1 MGGRGG
7 GNVYV
12 RMLLIHGAR
21 AQARWLDR
29 RKKRGLADTPLDRW
43 LDRLMRRKHPNV
55 AVVALAHRLARG
67 AHLGPALRFSWHGA
81 APPRRIEYEPEF
93 RMDMGQPAGETTI
106 G

>member
-55 AVVALAHRLARG
+55 AVVALAHRLARIAWAVLTSG
-67 AHLGPALRFSWHGA
+67 QPFDSHGMA
-81 APPRRIEYEPEF
+81 PRR
-93 RMDMGQPAGETTI
+93 RAA
-106 G
+106 